1 MKVAVAGANGLI
13 GSNLVRALRARG
25 DEVVPLV
32 RNPRRTDEVRWDPRA
47 GAEWTRALDG
57 IGGVVNLAGANIGAK
72 RWSAGDKRGIRGSR
86 LQATP
91 APPEAM
97 RAASRRPR
105 LFVRADAG
113 RA

>member
-32 RNPRRTDEVRWDPRA
+32 RNPRKPGEIRWDPRA
-47 GAEWTRALDG
+47 GGEWTRSLEGVDG
-57 IGGVVNLAGANIGAK
+57 IVNLAGANVGGK
-72 RWSAGDKRGIRGSR
+72 RWTEDYKREIRESR
-86 LQATP
+86 MLSTGALV
-91 APPEAM
+91 EAM

-105 LFVRADAG
+105 VF
-113 RA
+113 

>member
-57 IGGVVNLAGANIGAK
+57 IGGIVNLAGADIGAK
-72 RWSAGDKRGIRGSR
+72 RGSGGDQREDRAGR
-86 LQATP
+86 LQAAR
-91 APPEAM
+91 APVEGL
-97 RAASRRPR
+97 RAAARRPR
-105 LFVRADAG
+105 RLRSA
-113 RA
+113 